1 MKRNKLAGI
10 IVEKGYTQKD
20 IAEKI
25 GITPKTFYLKMKKG
39 VWNTDEIQKMVVL
52 LDIKDAADIF
62 LS

>member
-20 IAEKI
+20 IAAKI

-39 VWNTDEIQKMVVL
+39 VWNTDEIQKMIVL

>member
-10 IVEKGYTQKD
+10 IIEKGYTQKD
-20 IAEKI
+20 IAAKI

-39 VWNTDEIQKMVVL
+39 VWNTDEIQKMIVL